1 MTVRTYRIQVT
12 GYFDRPEEAV
22 RQRLLQQQPEHD
34 VVNSAFCPEGSFSYT
49 PTLTRFTFRY
59 LLNVDEDSREE
70 ADSVAAFEG
79 ELRATEYLSTRG
91 YPFKPLAV
99 AATCMDD
106 VKVRRRK

>member
-59 LLNVDEDSREE
+59 LLSVDEDAREE

-79 ELRATEYLSTRG
+79 ETISHTITIDSASMTSSSKSIL
-91 YPFKPLAV
+91 
-99 AATCMDD
+99 
-106 VKVRRRK
+106 